1 MGAFAYVM
9 PYLPADKTTYVCVDL
24 VIPMGWVNF
33 PQFFCMAYE
42 MAADLENLSIVDPSS
57 SLTKYGP

>member
-24 VIPMGWVNF
+24 VIPMGWVNS
-33 PQFFCMAYE
+33 PPLLC
-42 MAADLENLSIVDPSS
+42 AASEAAVDLSNLYITELSS
-57 SLTKYGP
+57 SFT